1 MVLSTVSL
9 FVGVA
14 DMTPQQLFSGDAK
27 ALELFF
33 TSRIPRLFAIL
44 LAGAGLSI
52 AGLVMQQ
59 ISQNRFA
66 APSTTGT
73 IECAMLGY
81 VMSVVFFGDG
91 DHLWLV
97 FAFLFIGIG
106 LNADNYQYFLSRR
119 VPKVLAIV
127 LAGVAIAQSSMVFQT
142 ITHNRIL
149 TPSIMGFDA
158 LYVLTQVLIVL
169 LFGGLSTLV
178 LNIYVNFT
186 IAACIMVAFS
196 LLLFGFYFSKGSR
209 NLITLLLVGLI
220 FGQLFSNVASFF
232 SLLMDPNTFAFV
244 QSKLYASFNNVK
256 VNLVYFS
263 APMLILACWLLF
275 RMHRTLDVFWL
286 DQDNAK
292 SLGVD
297 VPKVTRNVFILSAV
311 LIAISTALVGPIMFF
326 GLLVT
331 NLSREMFHSYQ
342 HKTLLIGCSLL
353 AISSLLSGQWIIENV
368 FNFETTLS
376 VVINF
381 LGGIY
386 FLYLLLKNKV
396 V

>member
-1 MVLSTVSL
+1 M
-9 FVGVA
+9 
-14 DMTPQQLFSGDAK
+14 
-27 ALELFF
+27 
-33 TSRIPRLFAIL
+33 
-44 LAGAGLSI
+44 
-52 AGLVMQQ
+52 
-59 ISQNRFA
+59 
-66 APSTTGT
+66 
-73 IECAMLGY
+73 
-81 VMSVVFFGDG
+81 
-91 DHLWLV
+91 
-97 FAFLFIGIG
+97 
-106 LNADNYQYFLSRR
+106 
-119 VPKVLAIV
+119 
-127 LAGVAIAQSSMVFQT
+127 LAGVAIAQSSLVFQT

-158 LYVLTQVLIVL
+158 LYVLTQILIVL
-169 LFGGLSTLV
+169 IFGGLSTLV
-178 LNIYVNFT
+178 LNLYVNFA
-186 IAACIMVAFS
+186 IAVIVMVSFS
-196 LLLFGFYFSKGSR
+196 LLLFGFYFSKGSK

-220 FGQLFSNVASFF
+220 FGQLFSNAASFF
-232 SLLMDPNTFAFV
+232 SLLMDPNTYAIV

-263 APMLILACWLLF
+263 APALMFACWLLF

-297 VPKVTRNVFILSAV
+297 VPKVTRNVFIISAV

-331 NLSREMFHSYQ
+331 NLSREMFRSYQ
-342 HKTLLIGCSLL
+342 HKTLLVGCSFLS
-353 AISSLLSGQWIIENV
+353 ISSLLAGQWIIENV
-368 FNFETTLS
+368 FSFETTLS

-381 LGGIY
+381 IGGAY

>member
-1 MVLSTVSL
+1 MRDSTKLMVL
-9 FVGVA
+9 G
-14 DMTPQQLFSGDAK
+14 
-27 ALELFF
+27 
-33 TSRIPRLFAIL
+33 
-44 LAGAGLSI
+44 SI
-52 AGLVMQQ
+52 AVL
-59 ISQNRFA
+59 
-66 APSTTGT
+66 
-73 IECAMLGY
+73 
-81 VMSVVFFGDG
+81 
-91 DHLWLV
+91 
-97 FAFLFIGIG
+97 FAFLFIGLG
-106 LNADNYQYFLSRR
+106 LTADNYQYFLSRR
-119 VPKVLAIV
+119 VPKVLAMM
-127 LAGVAIAQSSMVFQT
+127 LAGVAIAQSSLVFQT

-158 LYVLTQVLIVL
+158 LYVLTQILIVL
-169 LFGGLSTLV
+169 LFGGLSTLA
-178 LNIYVNFT
+178 LNLYVNFT
-186 IAACIMVAFS
+186 VAVLVMVSFS

-220 FGQLFSNVASFF
+220 FGQLFSNIASFF

-256 VNLVYFS
+256 VNLVYLS
-263 APMLILACWLLF
+263 APILMFASWLLF

-297 VPKVTRNVFILSAV
+297 VSKVTRNAFMVSAV

-331 NLSREMFHSYQ
+331 NLSRELFRSYQ
-342 HKTLLIGCSLL
+342 HKTLLVGCSLL
-353 AISSLLSGQWIIENV
+353 SIASLLAGQWIIENI
-368 FNFETTLS
+368 FSFETTLS

-381 LGGIY
+381 LGGVY

>member
-1 MVLSTVSL
+1 M
-9 FVGVA
+9 
-14 DMTPQQLFSGDAK
+14 
-27 ALELFF
+27 
-33 TSRIPRLFAIL
+33 
-44 LAGAGLSI
+44 
-52 AGLVMQQ
+52 
-59 ISQNRFA
+59 
-66 APSTTGT
+66 
-73 IECAMLGY
+73 
-81 VMSVVFFGDG
+81 
-91 DHLWLV
+91 
-97 FAFLFIGIG
+97 
-106 LNADNYQYFLSRR
+106 
-119 VPKVLAIV
+119 
-127 LAGVAIAQSSMVFQT
+127 
-142 ITHNRIL
+142 
-149 TPSIMGFDA
+149 
-158 LYVLTQVLIVL
+158 
-169 LFGGLSTLV
+169 
-178 LNIYVNFT
+178 
-186 IAACIMVAFS
+186 
-196 LLLFGFYFSKGSR
+196 
-209 NLITLLLVGLI
+209 
-220 FGQLFSNVASFF
+220 
-232 SLLMDPNTFAFV
+232 
-244 QSKLYASFNNVK
+244 
-256 VNLVYFS
+256 YFS